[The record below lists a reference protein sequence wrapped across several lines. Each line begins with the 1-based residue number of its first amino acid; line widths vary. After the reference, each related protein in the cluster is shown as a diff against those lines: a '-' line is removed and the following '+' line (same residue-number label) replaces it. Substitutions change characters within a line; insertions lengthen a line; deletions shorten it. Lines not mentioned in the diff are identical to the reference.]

1 MKKLFILAVVAIG
14 FTMTSC
20 KKEYTC
26 ACTVSGTTTEVKSGT
41 KLTKKDAEAWC
52 EKSTNGIAGVSCKL
66 K

>member
-1 MKKLFILAVVAIG
+1 MKRLLILAVVAAG

-26 ACTVSGTTTEVKSGT
+26 VCTVGGVSTEVKSGT
-41 KLTKKDAEAWC
+41 KLSKKDAETWC
-52 EKSTNGIAGVSCKL
+52 EKSSSGTCKL